1 MRKNVDLTTSEI
13 MFKKRRENYVN
24 FFTSEISPKKILGN
38 NVDFLTIDITLKN
51 VRGND
56 MDFSISKI
64 TSKKYVKMTWKF
76 VDICSSMY
84 QRNIHVQSTSTSRG
98 ASVSLLL
105 AKYLKG

>member
-1 MRKNVDLTTSEI
+1 MWKNVDLTTSEI
-13 MFKKRRENYVN
+13 MFKKGRENYVN

-38 NVDFLTIDITLKN
+38 NVDFLTIDITPRN

-56 MDFSISKI
+56 VDFSISKI

-84 QRNIHVQSTSTSRG
+84 QRNIHVQSTSISWG

>member
-1 MRKNVDLTTSEI
+1 MDLTTSEI
-13 MFKKRRENYVN
+13 MFKTRHENYVN

-38 NVDFLTIDITLKN
+38 NVDFLTIDITPRN

-56 MDFSISKI
+56 VDFSISKI

-84 QRNIHVQSTSTSRG
+84 QRNIHVQSTSISWG

>member
-1 MRKNVDLTTSEI
+1 MDLTTSEI
-13 MFKKRRENYVN
+13 MFKTRHENYVN

-38 NVDFLTIDITLKN
+38 NVDFLTIDITPKN

-56 MDFSISKI
+56 VEFSISKI

-76 VDICSSMY
+76 VDFCSSMY
-84 QRNIHVQSTSTSRG
+84 QRNIHVQSTSISWG
-98 ASVSLLL
+98 VSVSLLL

>member
-1 MRKNVDLTTSEI
+1 
-13 MFKKRRENYVN
+13 MFKKGRENYVN

-38 NVDFLTIDITLKN
+38 NVDFLTIDITPNN

-56 MDFSISKI
+56 VEFSISKI

-84 QRNIHVQSTSTSRG
+84 QRNIHVQSTSISWG
-98 ASVSLLL
+98 VFVSLLL
-105 AKYLKG
+105 VKYLKG

>member
-1 MRKNVDLTTSEI
+1 MDLTTSEI
-13 MFKKRRENYVN
+13 MFKKGRENYVN

-38 NVDFLTIDITLKN
+38 NVDFLTIDITPKN

-56 MDFSISKI
+56 VEFSISKI

-84 QRNIHVQSTSTSRG
+84 QRNIHVQSTSISWG
-98 ASVSLLL
+98 VFVSLLL

>member
-1 MRKNVDLTTSEI
+1 MDLTTSEI
-13 MFKKRRENYVN
+13 MFKTRHENYVN

-38 NVDFLTIDITLKN
+38 NVDFLTIDITPRN

-56 MDFSISKI
+56 VDFSISKI

-84 QRNIHVQSTSTSRG
+84 QRNIHVQSTSISRG

>member
-1 MRKNVDLTTSEI
+1 
-13 MFKKRRENYVN
+13 MFKKGRENYVN

-38 NVDFLTIDITLKN
+38 NVDFLTIDITPNN

-56 MDFSISKI
+56 VEFSISKI

-84 QRNIHVQSTSTSRG
+84 QRNIHVQSTSISWG
-98 ASVSLLL
+98 VFVSLLL